1 VRRIQPNS
9 ATSPGVIEAQISMLD
24 KHCLFFAGIFSFL
37 SIVNVGNFH
46 KKHILNIMV
55 LFRILLKNERRD
67 NMIDKRLEKQIN
79 YQINRELYS
88 AYLYLSMSSY
98 LEDKGLA
105 GMANFMKVQAEEEN
119 FHAMKF
125 FNYLVERGG
134 RVVLDAIE
142 KPPAE
147 FDSPQAVFTES
158 LKHEKIVTDLINKL
172 MDLAIEVNDHAA
184 RSFLNWYVDEQV
196 EEEDSFQSIIDKLDL
211 VGGKGHGL
219 LMLDK
224 DLGARVFTPPAEG

>member
-1 VRRIQPNS
+1 MIN
-9 ATSPGVIEAQISMLD
+9 
-24 KHCLFFAGIFSFL
+24 
-37 SIVNVGNFH
+37 
-46 KKHILNIMV
+46 KK
-55 LFRILLKNERRD
+55 
-67 NMIDKRLEKQIN
+67 LENQIN

-88 AYLYLSMSSY
+88 EYLYLSMAAY

-105 GMANFMKVQAEEEN
+105 GMANFMVVQAQEEH

-125 FNYLVERGG
+125 FNYVNERGG

-142 KPPAE
+142 QPPIK
-147 FDSPQAVFTES
+147 FDSPLAVFKES
-158 LKHEKIVTDLINKL
+158 LAHENIVTELINKL

-196 EEEDSFQSIIDKLDL
+196 EEEDSFQKIIDQLEL
-211 VGGKGHGL
+211 VGGQGHGL

-224 DLGARVFTPPAEG
+224 ELSTRVFTPPVQQ